1 MLPNRPL
8 PPTRARRRGLVAA
21 EMLLVLP
28 IFLLLLTGM
37 IGFADLL
44 IAEQKMDEASGRA
57 ARVAALGGSEEQ
69 IEEAVRAVLGPD
81 RAKHA
86 TIHITPICGH
96 DANRTG
102 DEDHEDQKDSADHDD
117 GEGDGKSRESGRAPP
132 RGRHLGL
139 IEVRVELEV
148 RYATATRFVPTAR
161 TEKLIGRTVVQRQ

>member
-8 PPTRARRRGLVAA
+8 PPTRARRRGLAAA

-102 DEDHEDQKDSADHDD
+102 DEDHEDLAGKEDGAGHSA
-117 GEGDGKSRESGRAPP
+117 GEDKGRSHHWGD
-132 RGRHLGL
+132 RHLGL